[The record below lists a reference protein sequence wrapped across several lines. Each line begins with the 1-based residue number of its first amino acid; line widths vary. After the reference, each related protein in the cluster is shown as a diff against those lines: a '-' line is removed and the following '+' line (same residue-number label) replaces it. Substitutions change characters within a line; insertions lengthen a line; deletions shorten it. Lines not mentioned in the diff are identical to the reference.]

1 MIENHYRDVLKKVP
15 EDRVLGVFLEG
26 SQNYGMSTENSDID
40 TKAYLLPGL
49 GDIVFCEDPIS
60 TTWIRENEEHI
71 SAKDIR
77 LVMNCFRKQNF
88 NFVETLFT
96 PYYILN
102 PKYEEYLKPLFDNKE
117 RIARY
122 NEYAATRAM
131 WGLTLN
137 NKKRLL
143 SPVKGQE
150 YYYKAL
156 YQLKRIEYV
165 IESYIKGL
173 PYALCM
179 YPPKELRDECIA
191 IKKGCYTK
199 DEAIK
204 LADEIY
210 NHVAN
215 MYANFT
221 ENLSPIKVDEEIDRL
236 LDDVLSKLM
245 TDYLEYKIMQYK
257 NALLVK

>member
-49 GDIVFCEDPIS
+49 GDIVFCKDPIS

-96 PYYILN
+96 PYRILN
-102 PKYEEYLKPLFDNKE
+102 PKYEKYLEPLFENREK
-117 RIARY
+117 IARY
-122 NEYAATRAM
+122 NPYAATMAM
-131 WGLTLN
+131 WGLAN
-137 NKKRLL
+137 NNMKRLC
-143 SPVKGQE
+143 SCANGRE

-165 IESYIKGL
+165 MESYIKGL

-191 IKKGCYTK
+191 IKHGCYTK
-199 DEAIK
+199 DEAVK
-204 LADEIY
+204 LADEIF
-210 NHVAN
+210 NHIAK
-215 MYANFT
+215 MRRDYT
-221 ENLSPIKVDEEIDRL
+221 DKLIPYKVNEEIDRL
-236 LDDVLSKLM
+236 LDEVLSALV
-245 TDYLEYKIMQYK
+245 TDYLEERIKWYRRFNK
-257 NALLVK
+257 